1 MEGRRIFVHSANID
15 LTSCSAP
22 GNMVAAKNMKATKA
36 CPLPSR
42 NIHSIGK
49 WKMRK
54 YFKRGTKGRREKE
67 KGKGEGKKK
76 SVVVKNGEG
85 KCVSEEDR
93 KRFICH

>member
-1 MEGRRIFVHSANID
+1 MEGRRIFVHSANTD

-54 YFKRGTKGRREKE
+54 YFKRGNKREERKGKRERGGEKEVSCSEEWRREMCE
-67 KGKGEGKKK
+67 
-76 SVVVKNGEG
+76 
-85 KCVSEEDR
+85 
-93 KRFICH
+93 